1 MKGFIFGLLFIVII
15 GAGGFAYLSM
25 KSKSADGGNTK
36 VYKTE
41 SITRTGV
48 LQASTVA
55 GVDYKH
61 TITEGG
67 RIYGVTSGLESL
79 DPYVGKKVEATG
91 QNSGT
96 TLYIDT
102 IKIVE

>member
-1 MKGFIFGLLFIVII
+1 MKTFLFSIVFLVLV
-15 GAGGFAYLSM
+15 GVGGYFYMSKQSGEAGTNSQI
-25 KSKSADGGNTK
+25 
-36 VYKTE
+36 YKTE

-48 LQASTVA
+48 LQKSSVA

-67 RIYGVTSGLESL
+67 KVYGVTSGLESL
-79 DPYVGKKVEATG
+79 DQYIGKTVEAVG

-102 IKIVE
+102 IKVLE

>member
-1 MKGFIFGLLFIVII
+1 MKAFLFGLVFLVLA
-15 GAGGFAYLSM
+15 GAGGYFYF
-25 KSKSADGGNTK
+25 TK
-36 VYKTE
+36 VAKPAGSNPQVYKTE

-48 LQASTVA
+48 LQASSVA

-67 RIYGVTSGLESL
+67 KVYGVTSGLESL
-79 DPYVGKKVEATG
+79 DKYVGKKVEATG

-102 IKIVE
+102 ITVIE